1 MSTPPLRPKLERNL
15 GWIVLA
21 ILLVGGLLVLRPF
34 ASALLWA
41 AVLCFSSWPLYQR
54 LLNLLRGRRTWA
66 ALIMA
71 LGMILIILLPF
82 VVIGLSLADNVK
94 DLTAA
99 ARKFVEA
106 GPPAPPDWL
115 AKIPAVGE
123 KATEYWRSLA
133 TDNAKL
139 VAAAKRLLELVSG
152 SLLIAS
158 LAITRGLLELAL
170 SIFIA
175 FFLFRDGVA
184 VAARLSK
191 AVERIGGE
199 RGTHLLEVAGKTV
212 RGVVYGILGTALVQ
226 ALMAGVG
233 FAIAGVPG
241 AALLALLTFFLSV
254 VPMGPPLVWI
264 PAALWLF
271 NQGSTGWGIFMIVW
285 GVAVSSID
293 NVVKP
298 WLISQGSNMPF
309 LLIFFGVLG
318 GALAFG
324 FIGVFIGPTL
334 LAVGYRLVEGWA
346 ANKVAEATLDVS
358 VPGETKV

>member
-1 MSTPPLRPKLERNL
+1 MSTPPLRRKFEQNL

-21 ILLVGGLLVLRPF
+21 LLLVGGLLVMRPF
-34 ASALLWA
+34 ASALLSA
-41 AVLCFSSWPLYQR
+41 VVLCFSSWPLYQR

-66 ALIMA
+66 ALVMA

-82 VVIGLSLADNVK
+82 LVVGVSLADNVK

-99 ARKFVEA
+99 ARKYVEA
-106 GPPAPPDWL
+106 GPPAPPAWL
-115 AKIPAVGE
+115 EKIPAVGG
-123 KATEYWRSLA
+123 KASDYWRSLA

-139 VAAAKRLLELVSG
+139 VGAAKRLLELVSH

-175 FFLFRDGVA
+175 FFFFRDGVA
-184 VAARLSK
+184 IAARLTK
-191 AVERIGGE
+191 GVERIGGE

-212 RGVVYGILGTALVQ
+212 RGVVYGILGTALIQ
-226 ALMAGVG
+226 ALMAGIG

-298 WLISQGSNMPF
+298 WLISQGSDMPF
-309 LLIFFGVLG
+309 ILIFFGVLG

-346 ANKVAEATLDVS
+346 SRQSEPEPLDAL
-358 VPGETKV
+358 VPSD